1 MPPNRSGMRKETRDL
16 WASIL
21 FILYCTAVGTYLV
34 FHPWAPAV
42 GEVSPYLRGFISGLG
57 ILHLGAAA
65 VDVRSFFARFATG
78 GRTRG

>member
-1 MPPNRSGMRKETRDL
+1 MRKETRDV

-42 GEVSPYLRGFISGLG
+42 GDASPYLRGFISGLG
-57 ILHLGAAA
+57 IVHLAAA
-65 VDVRSFFARFATG
+65 ALDLRSFFTRFAAPG
-78 GRTRG
+78 GQGR